1 MKRMLSGLIA
11 FALLFTFAI
20 QAQVQAAPQ
29 IKVYINGSKL
39 STDQPP
45 MMIRGRTMLPLRAIF
60 EALDARVGWNQRT
73 KTVTATKAGT
83 TVVLKLGSKVAT
95 INDSNVTLEVPAQT
109 IRGRTMVPVRFVSEA
124 MGEQVLWNSRT
135 QTVTI
140 NTTDRDWDDY
150 PSDRVLQATNVN
162 AKVTGQAG
170 DGSDLT
176 VSFSRASQE
185 SNIEQYRVLV
195 VKASDS
201 SSFTLARARSVSDNN
216 YTVVDTY
223 GRNPSISLNS
233 WTRDV
238 NGDVLRANQSY
249 VAYVLSVGKRNQDA
263 LSRPSQTVTLTG
275 DSAYAVTNVQVRDV
289 ADYGDGRDMSVSFTR
304 ASDES
309 NIANYRVMVVKSKDA
324 SRFDV
329 NAANAMSSSNYTT
342 VYKSGST
349 LSTTLSSS
357 ARDTSGDR
365 IRNGVPYTVFVLSV
379 SNNVNRHSNQLSSST
394 ATITL
399 GTTVGAPIIT
409 SVADVSNYSDG
420 RDLQVAF
427 SKSSDESKV
436 SHYRIFVVP
445 NRDFSR
451 FDLTEANKLSS
462 SRYYQVSKTGYN
474 ITTTLSSS
482 LTDVNGSYIR
492 NGETY
497 RVFVMAV
504 SNDGNSYNNVLSGA
518 SSSITLS
525 HNSIANGVTNVQVS
539 DVSDYNDGRDMRI
552 TFNRASDESLIDH
565 YRVMV
570 VKTSNADRFNVSDA
584 NNVSSSYYTKVN
596 KTGRDLSLTL
606 SSSARDVDGTYI
618 RNGVS
623 YRVFVLSVG
632 KGSYSNALSSASSTI
647 TLSSNSGVYAATNV
661 QPYDIN
667 DYGDGRDMRVN
678 FNRAADESN
687 ISHYRVMVVKSSD
700 AGRFTVGDANNVSSS
715 NYTYV
720 SRNGSNQSVTL
731 SSSARDVDGSLIRN
745 GVSYRV
751 FVLSVGSG
759 SYSNTLSSSSNTI
772 TLSSNSTGYP
782 ATNVTARDVGDY
794 NDGRDMQ
801 VSFNQAA
808 NESNIS
814 HYRIMVVKSADAGR
828 FDVYRANNVSSNNY
842 TYVSKTGRNIDQ
854 ILSSSARDVD
864 GAAIRNGVSYKVFVL
879 SVSNNS
885 NNANMLSVP
894 SAEIVLISNSSV
906 SPVWNVAANI
916 TGNSGTARDIEV
928 SFTAPSND
936 YGVLEYRVMAVKSDQ
951 SFNLADAN
959 NTSYYTYAPKQSGTI
974 RLSLPDTARDVRGE
988 TITSGNAYR
997 FYVLTVA
1004 DSRGSSVNALSDPS
1018 RDVALSAQYVS
1029 PATNISAEMNGS
1041 DMRIYFSKPTNER
1054 GVAYYAVMAVPS
1066 DRAGSFT
1073 LDEANRAGGDSF
1085 RTVSPSGEGMVTLNS
1100 NDKDAYGRS
1109 LVNGESYNIY
1119 VLTVSEGRNG
1129 AVNVLSAPSQGVV
1142 AQF

>member
-1 MKRMLSGLIA
+1 MKRMLSGVIA

-29 IKVYINGSKL
+29 ISVYINGSRL
-39 STDQPP
+39 VTDQPP
-45 MMIRGRTMLPLRAIF
+45 MMIKGRTMLPLRAIF

-83 TVVLKLGSKVAT
+83 TVVLKIGSRVAT
-95 INDSNVTLEVPAQT
+95 INDSNVNLDVPAQT

-150 PSDRVLQATNVN
+150 PSDQVYQATNVN

-170 DGSDLT
+170 NGSDLT

-185 SNIEQYRVLV
+185 SNIDHYRILV

-201 SSFTLARARSVSDNN
+201 SSFNLARARLVSDNN

-249 VAYVLSVGKRNQDA
+249 VVYVLTAGKRSQDV

-275 DSAYAVTNVQVRDV
+275 DSAYAVTNVQARDV
-289 ADYGDGRDMSVSFTR
+289 ADYGDGRDMSVSFSR

-324 SRFDV
+324 HRFDL
-329 NAANAMSSSNYTT
+329 NAANAVSSSNYTT

-357 ARDTSGDR
+357 SRDTSGDR

-379 SNNVNRHSNQLSSST
+379 SNNVNRHSNQLSAST

-399 GTTVGAPIIT
+399 GTTVGAPVIT
-409 SVADVSNYSDG
+409 SVADVSNYGDG

-427 SKSSDESKV
+427 SRSSDESKV

-445 NRDFSR
+445 NRDYSR
-451 FDLTEANKLSS
+451 FDLAEANKLSS

-492 NGETY
+492 NNETY

-504 SNDGNSYNNVLSGA
+504 SNDGYSSNNVLSGA

-525 HNSIANGVTNVQVS
+525 HNSIANAVTNVQVS

-552 TFNRASDESLIDH
+552 TFNKASDESLIDH

-606 SSSARDVDGTYI
+606 SSSARDVDGSYI

-632 KGSYSNALSSASSTI
+632 RGSYSNALSYASSTI

-661 QPYDIN
+661 QAYDIN
-667 DYGDGRDMRVN
+667 DYGDGRDMRVT
-678 FNRAADESN
+678 FNRAPDESN

-700 AGRFTVGDANNVSSS
+700 AGRFTVGDANNVSSY

-731 SSSARDVDGSLIRN
+731 SSGARDVDGSQIRN

-759 SYSNTLSSSSNTI
+759 SYSNTLSSSSSTI
-772 TLSSNSTGYP
+772 TLSNNSTVYP
-782 ATNVTARDVGDY
+782 ATNVMASDVNDY
-794 NDGRDMQ
+794 NDGRDLR
-801 VSFNQAA
+801 VSFNRAA
-808 NESNIS
+808 DESNIS
-814 HYRIMVVKSADAGR
+814 HYRIMVVKSVDASR
-828 FDVYRANNVSSNNY
+828 FDLYRANNVSSNNY

-879 SVSNNS
+879 SVSNN
-885 NNANMLSVP
+885 NNANMLSGP
-894 SAEIVLISNSSV
+894 SAEIMLTSNSSV
-906 SPVWNVAANI
+906 SAVSNVTANV

-936 YGVLEYRVMAVKSDQ
+936 YGVLEYRVMAVRSDQ
-951 SFNLADAN
+951 SFGLADAN
-959 NTSYYTYAPKQSGTI
+959 NTSYYTYAAKQSGTI
-974 RLSLPDTARDVRGE
+974 RLPLPENARDVRGE
-988 TITSGNAYR
+988 AITSGSAYR

-1004 DSRGSSVNALSDPS
+1004 DSRVSSANALSDPS
-1018 RDVALSAQYVS
+1018 REVVLSAQYVS
-1029 PATNISAEMNGS
+1029 PAANVTAEMNGS
-1041 DMRIYFSKPTNER
+1041 DMRVYFSKPTNER

-1066 DRAGSFT
+1066 NRAGSFT
-1073 LDEANRAGGDSF
+1073 LEQANWAGTNSSKAI
-1085 RTVSPSGEGMVTLNS
+1085 SPSEEGMVTLNS
-1100 NDKDAYGRS
+1100 NDRDAYGGS
-1109 LVNGESYNIY
+1109 LVNGDTYIIY
-1119 VLTVSEGRNG
+1119 VLTVSDGR

>member
-1 MKRMLSGLIA
+1 MKRILSGLIA

-29 IKVYINGSKL
+29 ISVYIDGVRL
-39 STDQPP
+39 YADQPP

-60 EALDARVGWNQRT
+60 EALDARVGWNQRAQ
-73 KTVTATKAGT
+73 TVTATKAGT
-83 TVVLKLGSKVAT
+83 TVVLKIGSKVAT

-124 MGEQVLWNSRT
+124 LGEQVLWNSRT

-140 NTTDRDWDDY
+140 NTTNRDQDDY
-150 PSDRVLQATNVN
+150 PSDQVSQATNVN
-162 AKVTGQAG
+162 ARVTGQAG
-170 DGSDLT
+170 NGNDLT
-176 VSFSRASQE
+176 VSFNRASQE
-185 SNIEQYRVLV
+185 SNIDHYRVLV

-201 SSFTLARARSVSDNN
+201 SSFTLARARLVSDNN

-223 GRNPSISLNS
+223 GRNPSLSLNS

-238 NGDVLRANQSY
+238 NGDVIRANQSY
-249 VAYVLSVGKRNQDA
+249 VVYVLSVGKRSQDV

-275 DSAYAVTNVQVRDV
+275 DSAYAVTNVQARDV

-309 NIANYRVMVVKSKDA
+309 NIANYRVMVVKSQDA
-324 SRFDV
+324 HRFDL
-329 NAANAMSSSNYTT
+329 NAANAVSSSNYTT

-357 ARDTSGDR
+357 SRDTSGDR

-379 SNNVNRHSNQLSSST
+379 SNNVNRHSNQLSAST
-394 ATITL
+394 TTITL
-399 GTTVGAPIIT
+399 GTTVGAPVIT
-409 SVADVSNYSDG
+409 SVADVSNYGDG

-427 SKSSDESKV
+427 SRSSDESKV

-445 NRDFSR
+445 NRDYTR
-451 FDLTEANKLSS
+451 FDLNEANKLSS

-492 NGETY
+492 NNETY

-504 SNDGNSYNNVLSGA
+504 SKDGYSSNNVLSGA

-525 HNSIANGVTNVQVS
+525 HNSIANAVTNVQVS

-552 TFNRASDESLIDH
+552 TFNKASDESLIDH

-606 SSSARDVDGTYI
+606 SSSARDVDGSYI

-632 KGSYSNALSSASSTI
+632 RGSYSNALSYASSTI
-647 TLSSNSGVYAATNV
+647 TLSSNSAVYAATNV
-661 QPYDIN
+661 QASDIN
-667 DYGDGRDMRVN
+667 DYGDGRDMRVT
-678 FNRAADESN
+678 FYRAADESN

-700 AGRFTVGDANNVSSS
+700 AGRFTVGDANNVSSN

-731 SSSARDVDGSLIRN
+731 ASGARDVDGAQIRN

-772 TLSSNSTGYP
+772 TLSNNSTVYP
-782 ATNVTARDVGDY
+782 ATNITASDVGDY
-794 NDGRDMQ
+794 NDGRDMR
-801 VSFNQAA
+801 VRFNRAA
-808 NESNIS
+808 DESNIS
-814 HYRIMVVKSADAGR
+814 QYRIMVVKSVDASR
-828 FDVYRANNVSSNNY
+828 FDLYRANNVSSYNY
-842 TYVSKTGRNIDQ
+842 TYISKTGRDIDQ

-894 SAEIVLISNSSV
+894 SAEIMLTSNSSV
-906 SPVWNVAANI
+906 SAASNVTANV
-916 TGNSGTARDIEV
+916 TGNSGTTRDIEV

-951 SFNLADAN
+951 SFGLADAN

-974 RLSLPDTARDVRGE
+974 RLSLPENARDVRGE
-988 TITSGNAYR
+988 AITSGSVYR

-1004 DSRGSSVNALSDPS
+1004 DSRVSSANALSDAS
-1018 RDVALSAQYVS
+1018 RDVVLSAQYVS
-1029 PATNISAEMNGS
+1029 PATNVTAEMIGS
-1041 DMRIYFSKPTNER
+1041 DMRVYFSKPSNDR

-1073 LDEANRAGGDSF
+1073 LDQANWAGANSSKA
-1085 RTVSPSGEGMVTLNS
+1085 VSPSEEGMVTLNS
-1100 NDKDAYGRS
+1100 NDRDAYGEF
-1109 LVNGESYNIY
+1109 LKNGNTYTIY
-1119 VLTVSEGRNG
+1119 VLTVSDGRV
-1129 AVNVLSAPSQGVV
+1129 VNVLSAPSQGVV

>member
-1 MKRMLSGLIA
+1 MKRILSGLIA

-20 QAQVQAAPQ
+20 QAQVQAAPP
-29 IKVYINGSKL
+29 ISVYIDGVKL
-39 STDQPP
+39 KTDQPP

-60 EALDARVGWNQRT
+60 EALDARVGWNQRAQ
-73 KTVTATKAGT
+73 TVTATKAGT
-83 TVVLKLGSKVAT
+83 TVVLKIGSKVAT

-140 NTTDRDWDDY
+140 NTTNRDEDDY
-150 PSDRVLQATNVN
+150 PSDQVFQATNVN
-162 AKVTGQAG
+162 ARVTGQAG
-170 DGSDLT
+170 NGSDLT
-176 VSFSRASQE
+176 VSFNRASQE
-185 SNIEQYRVLV
+185 SNIDHYRVLV

-201 SSFTLARARSVSDNN
+201 SSFTLARARLVSDNN

-223 GRNPSISLNS
+223 GRNPSLSLNS

-249 VAYVLSVGKRNQDA
+249 VVYVLTVGKRQDVM
-263 LSRPSQTVTLTG
+263 SRPSQTVTLTG
-275 DSAYAVTNVQVRDV
+275 DSAYAVTNVQARDV
-289 ADYGDGRDMSVSFTR
+289 ADYGDGRDMSVSFKK

-309 NIANYRVMVVKSKDA
+309 NIANYRVMVVKSQDA
-324 SRFDV
+324 HRFDL
-329 NAANAMSSSNYTT
+329 NAANAVSSSNYTT
-342 VYKSGST
+342 VYKSGTT

-357 ARDTSGDR
+357 SRDTSGDR

-379 SNNVNRHSNQLSSST
+379 SNNVNRHSNQLSAST

-399 GTTVGAPIIT
+399 GTTVGAPVIT
-409 SVADVSNYSDG
+409 SVADVSNYGDG

-436 SHYRIFVVP
+436 SNYRIFVVP
-445 NRDFSR
+445 NRDYTR

-492 NGETY
+492 NNETY

-504 SNDGNSYNNVLSGA
+504 SNDGYSSNNVLSGA

-525 HNSIANGVTNVQVS
+525 HNSIANAVTNVQVS

-552 TFNRASDESLIDH
+552 TFNKASDESLIDH

-606 SSSARDVDGTYI
+606 SSSARDVDGSYI

-632 KGSYSNALSSASSTI
+632 RGSYSNALSYASSTI
-647 TLSSNSGVYAATNV
+647 TLSSNSAVYAATNV
-661 QPYDIN
+661 QASDIN
-667 DYGDGRDMRVN
+667 DYGDGRDMRVT
-678 FNRAADESN
+678 FTRAADESN

-700 AGRFTVGDANNVSSS
+700 AGRFTVGNANNVSSN

-731 SSSARDVDGSLIRN
+731 SSSARDVDGSQIRN

-759 SYSNTLSSSSNTI
+759 SYSNTLSSSSSTI
-772 TLSSNSTGYP
+772 TLSNNSTVYP
-782 ATNVTARDVGDY
+782 ATNVMASDVNDY
-794 NDGRDMQ
+794 YDGRDMR
-801 VSFNQAA
+801 VSFNRAA
-808 NESNIS
+808 DESNIS
-814 HYRIMVVKSADAGR
+814 HYRIMVVKSVDASR
-828 FDVYRANNVSSNNY
+828 FDLYRANNVSSYNY

-854 ILSSSARDVD
+854 ILSSSAQDVD

-879 SVSNNS
+879 SVSNNG

-894 SAEIVLISNSSV
+894 SAEIMLTSNSSV
-906 SPVWNVAANI
+906 SAASNVTANVP
-916 TGNSGTARDIEV
+916 GNSGTARDIEV

-951 SFNLADAN
+951 SFGLADAN
-959 NTSYYTYAPKQSGTI
+959 NTSYYTNAAKQSGTI
-974 RLSLPDTARDVRGE
+974 RLSLSENARDVRGE
-988 TITSGNAYR
+988 AITSGSAYR

-1004 DSRGSSVNALSDPS
+1004 DSRVSSANALSDPS
-1018 RDVALSAQYVS
+1018 RDVVLSAQYVS
-1029 PATNISAEMNGS
+1029 PATNVWAEMIGS
-1041 DMRIYFSKPTNER
+1041 DMRVYFSKPGNER
-1054 GVAYYAVMAVPS
+1054 GVAHYAVMAVPS
-1066 DRAGSFT
+1066 YRAGSFT
-1073 LDEANRAGGDSF
+1073 LDEANWAGANSSKVV
-1085 RTVSPSGEGMVTLNS
+1085 TASGEGVVTLKYD
-1100 NDKDAYGRS
+1100 DKDAYGNQ
-1109 LVNGESYNIY
+1109 LVNGETYTIY
-1119 VLTVSEGRNG
+1119 VLTVSDGRV
-1129 AVNVLSAPSQGVV
+1129 VNVLSTPSQGVV
-1142 AQF
+1142 TQF